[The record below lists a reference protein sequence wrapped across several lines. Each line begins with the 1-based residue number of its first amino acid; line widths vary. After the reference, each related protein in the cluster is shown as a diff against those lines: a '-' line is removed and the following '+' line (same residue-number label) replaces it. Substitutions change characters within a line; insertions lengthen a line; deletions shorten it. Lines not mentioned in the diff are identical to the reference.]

1 MFLFPILN
9 GLNVLLT
16 RLGLTPRIVGGN
28 WVVTHRTGV
37 EGLDTFYA
45 KTVVFVG
52 LKVAKVSFGYLL
64 LGLSTKIASEIVT
77 ITGRIYRLIANGAV
91 GVVPIFK

>member
-1 MFLFPILN
+1 M
-9 GLNVLLT
+9 
-16 RLGLTPRIVGGN
+16 GLTPWIVGGN
-28 WVVTHRTGV
+28 RVVTHRTGY

-45 KTVVFVG
+45 KNVVFEG
-52 LKVAKVSFGYLL
+52 LKVAKVSFGYMF

-77 ITGRIYRLIANGAV
+77 ITGRIYRLIANGAI

>member
-28 WVVTHRTGV
+28 RVVTHRTGF
-37 EGLDTFYA
+37 EGLDTFCA
-45 KTVVFVG
+45 KNVVFVG
-52 LKVAKVSFGYLL
+52 LEMAKVSFGYLL

-77 ITGRIYRLIANGAV
+77 ITGCVYWLFANGAI